1 MTPKDSY
8 DSGFDCTSSAGT
20 PSHGVTL
27 APNASPCRSSEAW
40 RTFKGLGEPSK
51 QKLLF
56 WFFLSCCLG
65 IFSKSGKL
73 YCTSSCVCV
82 LFSSLWTCSLW
93 ILWILL
99 PLRIFRIW
107 CWVLR
112 HIGWWPGV
120 SRRQTSTEGP
130 VHQLHVPARKQ
141 NDKSILGFGANLRE
155 SIWKNNMHSC
165 TGPARSDKFWMQNTS
180 DVIHVRYRIYS
191 FKFLKRFSD
200 VSCIWFSFFH
210 VSCGPRSHS
219 RISPWDLLSRTLTLE
234 LGLQWKM
241 WKASKSL
248 SKRHKR
254 M

>member
-1 MTPKDSY
+1 MLSW
-8 DSGFDCTSSAGT
+8 
-20 PSHGVTL
+20 HL
-27 APNASPCRSSEAW
+27 
-40 RTFKGLGEPSK
+40 FKVWK
-51 QKLLF
+51 ALLY
-56 WFFLSCCLG
+56 LVV
-65 IFSKSGKL
+65 
-73 YCTSSCVCV
+73 CVCV

-130 VHQLHVPARKQ
+130 VHQLHAPARKQ

-165 TGPARSDKFWMQNTS
+165 TGPVRSDKFWMQNTS